1 MDGAENAPS
10 LTPVTFNLANST
22 LRPQV
27 RRNRW
32 STQALKM
39 MQKNHTLGTGIA
51 CFGEILL
58 RLAAPHSELLLQSTT
73 FVAHIGGAEANVAV
87 ALSQWGHN
95 ASVVSVLPDNALGHS
110 AAGELRRYG
119 VRTDSVEF
127 RPGRM
132 GLYFLTVGAGHRP
145 SEVLYDREASAFA
158 LAPAELVDWN
168 TVLAQASW
176 LHLSGITPAVG
187 PQAAEAALRAARAA
201 RALGVSVSFDCNYR
215 AKLWERWHGDARPIL
230 RELVDQADLLFAE
243 QRDIGLILGRS
254 FDGIPAAEQFR
265 AAGDEA
271 LTAFSRLKRIAT
283 TVRVQRSVD
292 DHDLSGAL
300 LTRQAIHTT
309 RTYSIGRIIDRIG
322 SGDAYAAGILHG
334 VRTGMDDQESVDFAV
349 AAACLK
355 HSVPGD
361 FNLVSIA
368 EVQNLMRDAGFTVRR

>member
-1 MDGAENAPS
+1 MM
-10 LTPVTFNLANST
+10 
-22 LRPQV
+22 
-27 RRNRW
+27 RNGH
-32 STQALKM
+32 TQAA
-39 MQKNHTLGTGIA
+39 GIA

-58 RLAAPHSELLLQSTT
+58 RLAASHSELLLQTRT
-73 FVAHIGGAEANVAV
+73 LIGHIGGAEANVAV
-87 ALSQWGHN
+87 ALAQWGHS
-95 ASVVSVLPDNALGHS
+95 ASVISVLPDNALGHA

-119 VRTDSVEF
+119 VRTDSIQF

-145 SEVLYDREASAFA
+145 SEVLYDRESSAFA
-158 LAPAELVDWN
+158 LAPPELIDW
-168 TVLAQASW
+168 TAVLAGVSW

-201 RALGVSVSFDCNYR
+201 RALGVAVSFDCNYR

-254 FDGIPAAEQFR
+254 FDNIPAAEQFQV
-265 AAGDEA
+265 AGSQA
-271 LTAFSRLKRIAT
+271 LATFSRLKRIAT
-283 TVRVQRSVD
+283 TVRTQRSVD
-292 DHDLSGAL
+292 DHDLSAAL
-300 LTRQAIHTT
+300 LSRDGLRTT

-322 SGDAYAAGILHG
+322 SGDAFAAGILHG
-334 VRTGMDDQESVDFAV
+334 VRTQMDDQGCVDFGL

-355 HSVPGD
+355 HSIPGD

-368 EVQNLMRDAGFTVRR
+368 EVQNLLLEAGFTVRR